1 MKMKK
6 TSTGEKMVYTPPKIS
21 TTSIHVEYSIAAGSA
36 TVTPVSST
44 NDVREEWEDGT
55 NVAGQQ
61 TW

>member
-6 TSTGEKMVYTPPKIS
+6 TSTGEKKVYTPPIIS

-36 TVTPVSST
+36 TVTPVSSS
-44 NDVREEWEDGT
+44 NDVRDEWENGT
-55 NVAGQQ
+55 NVVGQQ